1 MATHLFPSATAISGQ
16 VIPTEGLQYGPYDM
30 KDFSG
35 CRQVQDPGTP
45 ANGHNGAITWS
56 PAPKARWFV
65 NFYVGPF
72 LMNRRWEFATK
83 AARDAEIVLIAA
95 ALAA

>member
-16 VIPTEGLQYGPYDM
+16 AIPTEGLQYGPYDM

-56 PAPKARWFV
+56 PAPKDRWFV
-65 NFYVGPF
+65 TFYVGYD
-72 LMNRRWEFATK
+72 LLHRRWEFATE
-83 AARDAEIVLIAA
+83 ADRDAELTLIET
-95 ALAA
+95 ALTA